1 MADQPTPNEGR
12 AVGVLNALKGL
23 SFTNVLIIALMA
35 MIAVPVYFTY
45 RLLNDPTTLDKF
57 LSSYDERIDEQSG
70 CTIRKV
76 RLRGGPWR
84 YGVAAGFAYSGSER
98 WQISVILHSEPS
110 QEDIIS
116 NCAALNLIAE
126 KMLGINGD
134 PR

>member
-1 MADQPTPNEGR
+1 MAEPPLPPEGR
-12 AVGVLNALKGL
+12 AVGILKALQGL

-35 MIAVPVYFTY
+35 MIAVPVYFAY

-57 LSSYDERIDEQSG
+57 LSSYDEKIDEPSG
-70 CTIRKV
+70 CTVRKV

-98 WQISVILHSEPS
+98 WQISVILHNEPS
-110 QEDIIS
+110 QEDIMS

-126 KMLGINGD
+126 KMLGLNGD
-134 PR
+134 PQ